1 MKLPAA
7 LVEHISG
14 QVVQGLL
21 KEGLLEAENPMAAV
35 GALRAAVIDDLMV
48 EDRLNDEV
56 REILR
61 SHSDEMDRRG
71 VQYHDMFRMIKS
83 ELVRKRKLVL

>member
-14 QVVQGLL
+14 QVVQSLL
-21 KEGLLEAENPMAAV
+21 KEGLLEASDPMVAV

-48 EDRLNDEV
+48 EDRLNEEV